1 MEMIFDPLM
10 QYGALG
16 LFCIFLITQFVMQNK
31 KIDSQNQKF
40 TEALEKLRSSHL
52 DREEALRSEYQAQAN
67 LLRSENENIK
77 QSHAEIF
84 SQFRQ
89 HVLNAHSLEDRELIL
104 TSVSSNKEPPKTGF
118 SSAIS
123 IFGLQASAIP
133 IIILCFIPPD
143 KL

>member
-31 KIDSQNQKF
+31 KLDSQNHKF

-52 DREEALRSEYQAQAN
+52 DREEALRAEYQSQAN

-77 QSHAEIF
+77 QNHAEIF

-89 HVLNAHSLEDRELIL
+89 HVINAHSHQKEQMSKLRSAIHLVLEEDRKWRQDELL
-104 TSVSSNKEPPKTGF
+104 RRAKQGEEV
-118 SSAIS
+118 
-123 IFGLQASAIP
+123 
-133 IIILCFIPPD
+133 
-143 KL
+143 